1 MYKYPVSVGLIV
13 ASKNLALSICQ
24 KHLQKDCGEF
34 RISKVNF
41 NKHFKKNCIY
51 ATAIK
56 SFWLLMILLQLAKN
70 GTK

>member
-1 MYKYPVSVGLIV
+1 MHKYPASVGLIV

-24 KHLQKDCGEF
+24 KHLQKDEF

-41 NKHFKKNCIY
+41 YKHFMKNCIY

-56 SFWLLMILLQLAKN
+56 SFGLLMILLQLAEN